1 MRKDD
6 CYISK
11 ALDDRWSG
19 TRLLAI
25 LFISV
30 LLVFVSGLAQAQ
42 KKLKMDKDQP
52 IQIQSDRLDAYQE
65 KRVVIFS
72 GNAVATQGDRT
83 IKAERMLIYYKDRS
97 GGPEKKNV
105 SEIGAA
111 GDLERLEAQGR
122 VTITEPNRIVT
133 GDQAVFYQDS
143 QKIVMTGNAVMREGK
158 NVIKGGKI
166 IVFLNEDRGVVE
178 SSESKRV
185 TATIYPN
192 EKKEEKKK

>member
-6 CYISK
+6 CYINK
-11 ALDDRWSG
+11 TFDDRRSG
-19 TRLLAI
+19 TRLLTI

-42 KKLKMDKDQP
+42 KKLKIDKDQP

-83 IKAERMLIYYKDRS
+83 IKADRMLIYYKDRS
-97 GGPEKKNV
+97 GSPEKKNV
-105 SEIGAA
+105 SEIGAT